1 MRLSR
6 CKEAIEHY
14 ERAAQL
20 LEADYTCLSLAAACH
35 RELGRREEFES
46 VARRALARIEK
57 EIAARPDNAHA
68 MTIGAIVLAY
78 LGETERA
85 KEWASRAMIIESED
99 EQDKYE
105 LACAFAVANEVSRAL
120 DQLERYA
127 DEMPPER
134 INWVKRDGDLAR
146 LHDHP
151 RFQALVKR
159 SEARLAAVQSEHAPK
174 VG

>member
-1 MRLSR
+1 
-6 CKEAIEHY
+6 
-14 ERAAQL
+14 
-20 LEADYTCLSLAAACH
+20 
-35 RELGRREEFES
+35 
-46 VARRALARIEK
+46 
-57 EIAARPDNAHA
+57 
-68 MTIGAIVLAY
+68 
-78 LGETERA
+78 
-85 KEWASRAMIIESED
+85 MIIGSED